1 VRKHWRRRRIKLK
14 SGSSRGSRGV
24 RVFGERIETG
34 KKVSRLKMESLH
46 DEENVKS
53 DAIPKWTLETWKYAD
68 C

>member
-1 VRKHWRRRRIKLK
+1 M
-14 SGSSRGSRGV
+14 

-34 KKVSRLKMESLH
+34 KKVSRLKMENHH
-46 DEENVKS
+46 DEENVKP